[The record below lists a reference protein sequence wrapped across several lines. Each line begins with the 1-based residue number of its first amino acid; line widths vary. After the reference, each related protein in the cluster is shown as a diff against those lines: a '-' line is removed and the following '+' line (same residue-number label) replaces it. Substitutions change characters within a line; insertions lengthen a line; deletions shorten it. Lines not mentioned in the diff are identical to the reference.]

1 MFSALAY
8 NHGELKDKLNL
19 FVALAPI
26 INLRNSPNTMIQSAA
41 DYWRTLEGQSKF
53 FNAYEI

>member
-8 NHGELKDKLNL
+8 NHGELKDKLNI

-26 INLRNSPNTMIQSAA
+26 VNLENSPNTMIQSAA
-41 DYWRTLEGQSKF
+41 NYWKLLEG
-53 FNAYEI
+53 